1 MKKALAI
8 VMSTI
13 LALSLFGC
21 GKSGPTEGKLGD
33 TLKTD
38 VVEITLTGFG
48 FAEEGVS
55 IDEEQPDIF
64 CTAIPFPYELSG
76 NDQYD
81 ALILQLSGSKYVR
94 KTTEKCVVYLEY
106 TVKYSGEE
114 VETKGICM
122 PHILFDGTE
131 KYHLNAVTALQM
143 SDYFVDQPDGAYY
156 RQTSYGWESFNL
168 LWSGNSEDLYRG
180 VARIPI
186 AVEEN
191 VSAPLTVY
199 FNALNSKGETVQ
211 LTFTI
216 R

>member
-8 VMSTI
+8 IMSTI

-21 GKSGPTEGKLGD
+21 GKSLPTEGKLGD

-48 FAEEGVS
+48 FAEEGVC
-55 IDEEQPDIF
+55 IDEEKPDLF

-76 NDQYD
+76 NDEYD
-81 ALILQLSGSKYVR
+81 ALILQVSSGTYVR

-114 VETKGICM
+114 LEMQGACM
-122 PHILFDGTE
+122 PSILFDGTE
-131 KYHLNAVTALQM
+131 RYYLNAAFALQM
-143 SDYFVDQPDGAYY
+143 ADMFDNQPDGAYY
-156 RQTSYGWESFNL
+156 RRTSDGWENSPM
-168 LWSGNSEDLYRG
+168 LWHSDSEDLFRG

-199 FNALNSKGETVQ
+199 FDAPNSKGETVE

>member
-1 MKKALAI
+1 M
-8 VMSTI
+8 
-13 LALSLFGC
+13 
-21 GKSGPTEGKLGD
+21 
-33 TLKTD
+33 
-38 VVEITLTGFG
+38 VEITLTGFG
-48 FAEEGVS
+48 FAEEGVC
-55 IDEEQPDIF
+55 IDEEKPDLF

-76 NDQYD
+76 NAQYD
-81 ALILQLSGSKYVR
+81 ALILQVSSGTYVR

-114 VETKGICM
+114 LEMNGACM
-122 PHILFDGTE
+122 PSILFDGTE
-131 KYHLNAVTALQM
+131 KYHLNAVFALQM
-143 SDYFVDQPDGAYY
+143 ADMFEDQPDGAYY
-156 RQTSYGWESFNL
+156 RRTSDGWESRPL
-168 LWSGNSEDLYRG
+168 LWHGDSEDLFRG

-199 FNALNSKGETVQ
+199 FFAPNSKGEDVQ